1 MKGSGNTAERS
12 RKGDSDLAAEAPTTT
27 PAAVSVVL
35 PTCQEDADPVSIAD
49 VSIADVS
56 IADTPAPLKMGG
68 YAGMRVCECVCVC
81 VVCV

>member
-49 VSIADVS
+49 VSIAD
-56 IADTPAPLKMGG
+56 TPAPLKMGG